1 MEEYTNMLKPT
12 VRNLYQ
18 FMSVQAELHD
28 SKAARYYSINRNNKF
43 LLVKTQGSVFEI
55 DRIPLPDNS
64 YILKITKNQVVQA
77 YANIPQFG
85 ETRVY
90 KSGIRVTD

>member
-1 MEEYTNMLKPT
+1 MEGYTDMLKST

-28 SKAARYYSINRNNKF
+28 PISAYYYSFSQSTKF
-43 LLVKTQGSVFEI
+43 LLVKTLGSVFEVEQE
-55 DRIPLPDNS
+55 PTNA
-64 YILKITKNQVVQA
+64 YALKIIKNRVVQT

-90 KSGIRVTD
+90 KYSVRVTD

>member
-1 MEEYTNMLKPT
+1 MLKPT

-28 SKAARYYSINRNNKF
+28 PRAAYYYSIDVNTKF
-43 LLVKTQGSVFEI
+43 LLVKTLGSVFEVAQKPTNAYAI
-55 DRIPLPDNS
+55 RIIKDRI
-64 YILKITKNQVVQA
+64 VQA

-90 KSGIRVTD
+90 KSSIRVTD

>member
-1 MEEYTNMLKPT
+1 MLKPT

-28 SKAARYYSINRNNKF
+28 PKAAYYYSIRQNNRF
-43 LLVKTQGSVFEI
+43 LLVKTLGSVFEI
-55 DRIPLPDNS
+55 EQEPTNAYALRI
-64 YILKITKNQVVQA
+64 IKNRVVQT

-85 ETRVY
+85 ETKVY

>member
-1 MEEYTNMLKPT
+1 MLKPT

-28 SKAARYYSINRNNKF
+28 PIAAYYYSIRRGNAF
-43 LLVKTQGSVFEI
+43 LLVKTLGSVFEI
-55 DRIPLPDNS
+55 DRIPDNS
-64 YILKITKNQVVQA
+64 YVLRITKDRVVQA

>member
-1 MEEYTNMLKPT
+1 MLKPT

-18 FMSVQAELHD
+18 FMSVQAELHNPR
-28 SKAARYYSINRNNKF
+28 AAHYYSTMPGNEF
-43 LLVKTQGSVFEI
+43 LLVKSEGNTFRVDCVMNCAYTI
-55 DRIPLPDNS
+55 RIIKQYTS
-64 YILKITKNQVVQA
+64 QA
-77 YANIPQFG
+77 YAYIPQFG

>member
-1 MEEYTNMLKPT
+1 MLKPT

-28 SKAARYYSINRNNKF
+28 HIAARYYTHMRGNAF
-43 LLVKTQGSVFEI
+43 LLVKTSGNVFDI
-55 DRIPLPDNS
+55 ARALDSS
-64 YILKITKNQVVQA
+64 YTIRITKDQIVQA